1 MIAAVVQWELRGE
14 PTMAIPLLDME
25 GTGAEIA
32 ARLSDYAD
40 RRIHVIVLPTTEPAM
55 QNNDARPIAEVLAE
69 IALRVSAEK
78 GTQIPADF
86 TDQLDHY
93 LYGSPKR

>member
-1 MIAAVVQWELRGE
+1 
-14 PTMAIPLLDME
+14 MAIPLLDLE

-32 ARLSDYAD
+32 ERLSDYAD
-40 RRIHVIVLPTTEPAM
+40 RRIHVIVLPATEPDM
-55 QNNDARPIAEVLAE
+55 QKKDGRPIAEVLAE
-69 IALRVSAEK
+69 IAAHVSLEVTARL
-78 GTQIPADF
+78 PADF

>member
-1 MIAAVVQWELRGE
+1 MV
-14 PTMAIPLLDME
+14 TPLLDLE

-32 ARLSDYAD
+32 ERLCDYAD
-40 RRIHVIVLPTTEPAM
+40 RRIHVIVLPATELETPK
-55 QNNDARPIAEVLAE
+55 DDVRPIAQVLAE
-69 IALRVSAEK
+69 IAARFSSEEAARL
-78 GTQIPADF
+78 PADL